1 MQKAGTKMWWHWH
14 SSLERPQEHQRPKYL
29 IHFTKAGTHVRGWQK
44 IWWLHNT
51 YEVKKVEWNY
61 LKLWSMRMGNLW
73 ISQNF
78 KNKMKYQFQLPCSG
92 MRSTTLAAPVNV
104 AIPIC
109 CHIKYTII
117 TICTGPIQMYARKRS
132 NTSNRLTSFDR
143 RFTAWP
149 TTVSPRAVLLN
160 FNAWNY
166 NAKTEHK
173 KHFLL
178 SLDKAKWCSMDRL
191 K

>member
-1 MQKAGTKMWWHWH
+1 
-14 SSLERPQEHQRPKYL
+14 
-29 IHFTKAGTHVRGWQK
+29 
-44 IWWLHNT
+44 
-51 YEVKKVEWNY
+51 
-61 LKLWSMRMGNLW
+61 MGNIQ

-78 KNKMKYQFQLPCSG
+78 KNKMKYLFQVPCSG
-92 MRSTTLAAPVNV
+92 MRSTTVATPVNV

-117 TICTGPIQMYARKRS
+117 TICTGPIQTYARKMS
-132 NTSNRLTSFDR
+132 TTSNRLTSFDR

-149 TTVSPRAVLLN
+149 TVLSPKAVLLS

-173 KHFLL
+173 KLLLL
-178 SLDKAKWCSMDRL
+178 SLDKAMWCSTDRL
-191 K
+191 KWFLGRYHTKVKNEILTTVHISMVVFWVAMPYGLVHGYQRFGGTYCLHLQGSSEVC